1 MKPIFKKRDKEAGLI
16 PGTLILPEKTEDS
29 VFRITVTN
37 YDNDT
42 YNRYTTQDI
51 RKAVEAVEKSNM
63 TWIHLEAVDSLEVF
77 EQVGEVF
84 NISSLMLEDMLNLN
98 QRPKIEDLSSSLFLV
113 TRHFEWIENNIR
125 DEQISFLLGKNYL
138 ITLQSSNY
146 PLFQKIHERIEN
158 NRGYVRKKKGDYLLY
173 CLLDILIDNYF
184 IVMDTLGE
192 KLEDLEEELLS
203 DPSKTLMNTLYDF
216 KNKILYLQRTFFPM
230 REVVAG
236 MRKREYPFLQKENY
250 MFFSDI
256 SDHMLQAS
264 ESLQSYREIL
274 TNMYDMYNSIISQK
288 MNEVMKVLTII
299 GTIFI
304 PLTFVVGVYGMNF
317 HNMPEL
323 DFPYGYP
330 ILMGFLFFLGIGMFI
345 YFKIK
350 KWF

>member
-1 MKPIFKKRDKEAGLI
+1 M
-16 PGTLILPEKTEDS
+16 
-29 VFRITVTN
+29 
-37 YDNDT
+37 
-42 YNRYTTQDI
+42 
-51 RKAVEAVEKSNM
+51 
-63 TWIHLEAVDSLEVF
+63 
-77 EQVGEVF
+77 
-84 NISSLMLEDMLNLN
+84 
-98 QRPKIEDLSSSLFLV
+98 
-113 TRHFEWIENNIR
+113 
-125 DEQISFLLGKNYL
+125 
-138 ITLQSSNY
+138 
-146 PLFQKIHERIEN
+146 
-158 NRGYVRKKKGDYLLY
+158 
-173 CLLDILIDNYF
+173 
-184 IVMDTLGE
+184 
-192 KLEDLEEELLS
+192 
-203 DPSKTLMNTLYDF
+203 
-216 KNKILYLQRTFFPM
+216 
-230 REVVAG
+230 
-236 MRKREYPFLQKENY
+236 KENY